1 MKRATPF
8 LFIVAVLLAVLLV
21 AIPAQGSGCRVV
33 AVKQVVV
40 KEQVAVVAAAIVTP
54 VVAQFIP
61 VPLYGATYNPY
72 AYPVAPQAAPQYAP
86 HAPQGAACADL
97 AGTVKALSDE
107 LRSLKAQLS
116 KPTTPH
122 MPPAEGNPSQPTDPF
137 APQRQ
142 QQQGQA
148 PQQQYS
154 PEEMGAIIDSVSNL
168 KMPKGD
174 KLASVMPVAERL
186 ELVAA
191 LSGGNVEV
199 SSRIMTAR
207 CASCHSE
214 SNAKAAGKGIVL
226 IRAK

>member
-40 KEQVAVVAAAIVTP
+40 KEQVAVVAAAVVTP

-86 HAPQGAACADL
+86 HAPQATPCADL

-107 LRSLKAQLS
+107 LRSLKAQLG
-116 KPTTPH
+116 KPTAPH
-122 MPPAEGNPSQPTDPF
+122 MPPAEGGSVDPF
-137 APQRQ
+137 NPAPQA
-142 QQQGQA
+142 GQ
-148 PQQQYS
+148 S
-154 PEEMGAIIDSVSNL
+154 DSVS
-168 KMPKGD
+168 
-174 KLASVMPVAERL
+174 RI
-186 ELVAA
+186 
-191 LSGGNVEV
+191 LS
-199 SSRIMTAR
+199 AR
-207 CASCHSE
+207 CASCHDE
-214 SNAKAAGKGIVL
+214 GRAKSAGKGVVL
-226 IRAK
+226 TQGGKAKAFAPEELGAIIASVSTKTMPRGVQMPDGERIELIAALTGAK